1 MQNEENHIKNENE
14 QKKNYLRGYRK
25 HIRRINRIESDL
37 EEIRSMKC
45 YPSVNSDGMP
55 HASNN
60 IDLSDYAATVD
71 SKERALIEEKRLRV
85 KAYEAI
91 SNQIEL
97 LQSDKEKDVLHYR
110 YIKGLDWWEIAE
122 KMKYT
127 ERHVTRI
134 HGEALSHFEIPKENK
149 DVLVCP
155 KDTL

>member
-1 MQNEENHIKNENE
+1 MQIEENHIKNENE
-14 QKKNYLRGYRK
+14 QKKNYLRGYRRL
-25 HIRRINRIESDL
+25 IRRINRIESDL

-60 IDLSDYAATVD
+60 IDLSDYVATVD
-71 SKERALIEEKRLRV
+71 SKERALIEEERLRV
-85 KAYEAI
+85 KEYETI

-122 KMKYT
+122 KMNYS
-127 ERHVTRI
+127 ERWIHKI
-134 HGEALSHFEIPKENK
+134 HGNALIHFELPKEFIVIHDK
-149 DVLVCP
+149 Q
-155 KDTL
+155 

>member
-1 MQNEENHIKNENE
+1 MQIEENHIKSENE
-14 QKKNYLRGYRK
+14 QKKNYLRGYRR

-55 HASNN
+55 HTSNN
-60 IDLSDYAATVD
+60 TDLSDYAAAVD

-85 KAYEAI
+85 REYEAI

-122 KMKYT
+122 KMNYS
-127 ERHVTRI
+127 ERWIHKI
-134 HGEALSHFEIPKENK
+134 HGKALIHFELPKEFIE
-149 DVLVCP
+149 VQ
-155 KDTL
+155 